1 MKRKLALPVFL
12 LAAVLCA
19 VWSFIEAKQPTP
31 ASLREQLISA
41 LDSADA
47 VYFEP
52 DSLESNQ
59 PEGPVTDAKYVE
71 EICALL
77 RQIEPAD
84 DVAWPAEEERPILS
98 NASFMLLIGHDAE
111 DLTTADC
118 VTKTP
123 RYHILTDRSN
133 DRTLIFVHSGVRS
146 YGNEDFRL
154 IGALPFTGL
163 DYTIA
168 MDRKLQSRTGS
179 ELLTLTEKVGG
190 QTVTLRVYE
199 LDEDGYARYA
209 LFRADG
215 TEIDIPFGVDRR
227 TWIGNG
233 DVAEKVSLTAW
244 DDVLGFP
251 GFEVTTVNDASHLQ
265 RIFYAL
271 TGGGTP
277 VNVADSFG
285 LSFGPDDDYN
295 YAVPVDLNGDGRS
308 ELLTRVSYSG
318 SGVDRVLAFRW
329 NAESSVSEE
338 GRLFWDTETL
348 FQHTG
353 PLGERQRLEEYDA
366 ERGVFVLKYERY
378 DAERDVREWESEEL
392 PLAMESFEWLVY
404 DPED

>member
-1 MKRKLALPVFL
+1 MSRKLALPVFL

-31 ASLREQLISA
+31 ASLRKQLIDA

-47 VYFEP
+47 VSYQP
-52 DSLESNQ
+52 DRLDSNHA
-59 PEGPVTDAKYVE
+59 EGIVTDAKYVE

-77 RQIEPAD
+77 RRIEPAEG
-84 DVAWPAEEERPILS
+84 VEWPAGEEQYLFS
-98 NASFMLLIGHDAE
+98 KASFVLLSGHDAE

-179 ELLTLTEKVGG
+179 VLFTLTEEVSG
-190 QTVTLRVYE
+190 QVVTLKVYE
-199 LDEDGYARYA
+199 PDEEGIARYA
-209 LFRADG
+209 LFNADG

-227 TWIGNG
+227 TWIGE
-233 DVAEKVSLTAW
+233 DEAAKKVSLTAR

-251 GFEVTTVNDASHLQ
+251 GFELETIQGGRMTV
-265 RIFYAL
+265 RYFYAL
-271 TGGGTP
+271 TEQGFVYAGE
-277 VNVADSFG
+277 AFG
-285 LSFGPDDDYN
+285 YGFDDTEWGDG
-295 YAVPVDLNGDGRS
+295 VWPLDLTGDGRS
-308 ELLTRVSYSG
+308 ELVTRSTFG
-318 SGVDRVLAFRW
+318 TGVPRVFVYRW
-329 NAESSVSEE
+329 NAAE
-338 GRLFWDTETL
+338 GIS
-348 FQHTG
+348 QHSG
-353 PLGERQRLEEYDA
+353 IVWEKADAQLAKLSAPLGSVARA
-366 ERGVFVLKYERY
+366 ETYH
-378 DAERDVREWESEEL
+378 AEDNTVTLTLHTESGTKETTL
-392 PLAMESFEWLVY
+392 PLTTDILGEWLAN
-404 DPED
+404 D

>member
-31 ASLREQLISA
+31 ASLREQLIDA

-98 NASFMLLIGHDAE
+98 NASFMLLTGHDAE

-168 MDRKLQSRTGS
+168 MDQKLQSRTGS

-199 LDEDGYARYA
+199 LNEDGYARYA
-209 LFRADG
+209 LFHADG

-227 TWIGNG
+227 TWIGE
-233 DVAEKVSLTAW
+233 DKAAKKVSLTAR

-251 GFEVTTVNDASHLQ
+251 GFELETIQGGRMTV
-265 RIFYAL
+265 RYFYAL
-271 TGGGTP
+271 TEQGFVYAGE
-277 VNVADSFG
+277 AFG
-285 LSFGPDDDYN
+285 HGFDDTEWSDG
-295 YAVPVDLNGDGRS
+295 VWMLDLTGDGRS
-308 ELLTRVSYSG
+308 ELVTRSTFG
-318 SGVDRVLAFRW
+318 DGVPYVFVYRW
-329 NAESSVSEE
+329 NAAE
-338 GRLFWDTETL
+338 GIS
-348 FQHTG
+348 QHSG
-353 PLGERQRLEEYDA
+353 IIWEKANAQLAKLSAPLGSVARA
-366 ERGVFVLKYERY
+366 ETYH
-378 DAERDVREWESEEL
+378 AEDNTVTLTLYTENGTKETTL
-392 PLAMESFEWLVY
+392 PLTTDILGEWFTNI
-404 DPED
+404 

>member
-1 MKRKLALPVFL
+1 MKRKIALPIFL

-77 RQIEPAD
+77 RQLEPAD
-84 DVAWPAEEERPILS
+84 DVVWPAEEEQYLFS
-98 NASFMLLIGHDAE
+98 KASFVLLSGH
-111 DLTTADC
+111 
-118 VTKTP
+118 
-123 RYHILTDRSN
+123 YILNDRGN
-133 DRTLIFVHSGVRS
+133 DRTLLFVHNGSRS
-146 YGNEDFRL
+146 YENKDFRL

-168 MDRKLQSRTGS
+168 MDQKLQSRTGS

-209 LFRADG
+209 LFGADG
-215 TEIDIPFGVDRR
+215 TEIDIPFGVGRR
-227 TWIGNG
+227 TWIGE
-233 DVAEKVSLTAW
+233 DEAAEKVSLTVR

-251 GFEVTTVNDASHLQ
+251 GFELETVQ
-265 RIFYAL
+265 GGRMTVRYFYAL
-271 TGGGTP
+271 TEQGFVYAGE
-277 VNVADSFG
+277 AFG
-285 LSFGPDDDYN
+285 HGFDDTEWGDG
-295 YAVPVDLNGDGRS
+295 VWPLDLTGDGRS
-308 ELLTRVSYSG
+308 ELVTRSTFG
-318 SGVDRVLAFRW
+318 TGVPRVFVYRW
-329 NAESSVSEE
+329 NAAE
-338 GRLFWDTETL
+338 GIS
-348 FQHTG
+348 QHSG
-353 PLGERQRLEEYDA
+353 IVWEKADAQLAKLSAPLGSVARA
-366 ERGVFVLKYERY
+366 ETYH
-378 DAERDVREWESEEL
+378 AEDNTVTLTLYTEGGTREVTL
-392 PLAMESFEWLVY
+392 PLTTDILGEWHAN
-404 DPED
+404 D

>member
-31 ASLREQLISA
+31 ASLREQLIGA

-98 NASFMLLIGHDAE
+98 NASFMLLTGHDAE

-168 MDRKLQSRTGS
+168 MDQKLQSRTGS

-190 QTVTLRVYE
+190 QAVTLKVYE
-199 LDEDGYARYA
+199 PDEEGIARYA
-209 LFRADG
+209 LFGADG

-227 TWIGNG
+227 TLIGE
-233 DVAEKVSLTAW
+233 DEAAQKVSLTAQ

-251 GFEVTTVNDASHLQ
+251 GFELETVQ
-265 RIFYAL
+265 GGRMTVRYFYAL
-271 TGGGTP
+271 TEQGFVYAGE
-277 VNVADSFG
+277 AFG
-285 LSFGPDDDYN
+285 HGFDDTEWGDG
-295 YAVPVDLNGDGRS
+295 VWPLDLTGDGRS
-308 ELLTRVSYSG
+308 ELVTRSTFG
-318 SGVDRVLAFRW
+318 TGVPRVFVYRW
-329 NAESSVSEE
+329 NAAE
-338 GRLFWDTETL
+338 GIS
-348 FQHTG
+348 QHSG
-353 PLGERQRLEEYDA
+353 IVWEKADAQLAKLSAPLGSVARA
-366 ERGVFVLKYERY
+366 ETYH
-378 DAERDVREWESEEL
+378 AEDNTVTLTLYTEGGTREVTL
-392 PLAMESFEWLVY
+392 PLTTDILGEWLAN
-404 DPED
+404 D

>member
-98 NASFMLLIGHDAE
+98 NASFMLLTGHDAE

-168 MDRKLQSRTGS
+168 MDQRLQSRTGS
-179 ELLTLTEKVGG
+179 EILTLTEEVGG

-209 LFRADG
+209 LFNADG

-227 TWIGNG
+227 TWIGE
-233 DVAEKVSLTAW
+233 DEAAEKVSLTAR

-251 GFEVTTVNDASHLQ
+251 GFELETIQGGRMTV
-265 RIFYAL
+265 RYFYAL
-271 TGGGTP
+271 TEQGFVYAGE
-277 VNVADSFG
+277 AFG
-285 LSFGPDDDYN
+285 HGFDDTEWGDG
-295 YAVPVDLNGDGRS
+295 VWPLDLTGDGRS
-308 ELLTRVSYSG
+308 ELVTRSTFG
-318 SGVDRVLAFRW
+318 TGVPRVFVYRW
-329 NAESSVSEE
+329 NAAE
-338 GRLFWDTETL
+338 GIS
-348 FQHTG
+348 QHSG
-353 PLGERQRLEEYDA
+353 IVWEKADAQLAKLSAPLGSVARA
-366 ERGVFVLKYERY
+366 ETYH
-378 DAERDVREWESEEL
+378 AEDNTVTLTLYTEGGTREVTL
-392 PLAMESFEWLVY
+392 PLTTDILGEWHAN
-404 DPED
+404 D

>member
-1 MKRKLALPVFL
+1 MSRKLALPVFL

-98 NASFMLLIGHDAE
+98 NASFMLLTGHDAE

-123 RYHILTDRSN
+123 PYYILTDRSN

-168 MDRKLQSRTGS
+168 MDRKLQSYTGS

-199 LDEDGYARYA
+199 LNEDGYARYA
-209 LFRADG
+209 LFGADG
-215 TEIDIPFGVDRR
+215 TEIDIPFGVGRR
-227 TWIGNG
+227 TWIGE
-233 DVAEKVSLTAW
+233 DEAAEKVSLTVR

-251 GFEVTTVNDASHLQ
+251 GFELETVQ
-265 RIFYAL
+265 GGRMTVRYFYAL
-271 TGGGTP
+271 TEQGFVYAGE
-277 VNVADSFG
+277 AFG
-285 LSFGPDDDYN
+285 HGFDDTEWGDG
-295 YAVPVDLNGDGRS
+295 VWPLDLTGDGRS
-308 ELLTRVSYSG
+308 ELVTRSTFG
-318 SGVDRVLAFRW
+318 TGVPYVFVYRW
-329 NAESSVSEE
+329 NAAE
-338 GRLFWDTETL
+338 GIS
-348 FQHTG
+348 QHSG
-353 PLGERQRLEEYDA
+353 IVWEKADAQLAKLSAPLGSVARA
-366 ERGVFVLKYERY
+366 ETYH
-378 DAERDVREWESEEL
+378 AEDNTVTLTLYTENGTKETTL
-392 PLAMESFEWLVY
+392 PLTTDILGEWFTNV
-404 DPED
+404 

>member
-1 MKRKLALPVFL
+1 MSRKLALPIFL
-12 LAAVLCA
+12 IAAVLCA

-77 RQIEPAD
+77 RRIEPAEG
-84 DVAWPAEEERPILS
+84 VAWPAGEEQYLFS
-98 NASFMLLIGHDAE
+98 KASFMLLTGHDAE

-123 RYHILTDRSN
+123 RYYILTDRSN

-168 MDRKLQSRTGS
+168 MDQKLQSRAGS
-179 ELLTLTEKVGG
+179 ELFTLTEEVGG

-209 LFRADG
+209 LFGADG
-215 TEIDIPFGVDRR
+215 TEIDIPFGVGRR
-227 TWIGNG
+227 TWIGE
-233 DVAEKVSLTAW
+233 DEAAEKVSLTVR

-251 GFEVTTVNDASHLQ
+251 GFELETVQ
-265 RIFYAL
+265 GGRMTVRYFYAL
-271 TGGGTP
+271 TEQGFVYAGE
-277 VNVADSFG
+277 AFG
-285 LSFGPDDDYN
+285 YGFDDTEWGDG
-295 YAVPVDLNGDGRS
+295 VWPLDLTGDGRS
-308 ELLTRVSYSG
+308 ELVTRSTFG
-318 SGVDRVLAFRW
+318 TGVPRVFVYRW
-329 NAESSVSEE
+329 NAAE
-338 GRLFWDTETL
+338 GIS
-348 FQHTG
+348 QHSG
-353 PLGERQRLEEYDA
+353 IVWEKADAQLAKLSAPLGSVARA
-366 ERGVFVLKYERY
+366 ETYH
-378 DAERDVREWESEEL
+378 AEDNTVTLTLYTENGTKETTL
-392 PLAMESFEWLVY
+392 PLTTDILGEWFTNV
-404 DPED
+404 

>member
-1 MKRKLALPVFL
+1 MKRKIALPIFL

-98 NASFMLLIGHDAE
+98 NASFMLLTGHDAE

-168 MDRKLQSRTGS
+168 MDQKLQSRTGS

-209 LFRADG
+209 LFGADG
-215 TEIDIPFGVDRR
+215 TEIDIPFGVGRR
-227 TWIGNG
+227 TWIGE
-233 DVAEKVSLTAW
+233 DEAAEKVSLTVR

-251 GFEVTTVNDASHLQ
+251 GFELETVQ
-265 RIFYAL
+265 GGRMTVRYFYAL
-271 TGGGTP
+271 TEQGFVYAGE
-277 VNVADSFG
+277 AFG
-285 LSFGPDDDYN
+285 LGFDDTEWGDG
-295 YAVPVDLNGDGRS
+295 VWPLDLTGDGRS
-308 ELLTRVSYSG
+308 ELVTRSTFG
-318 SGVDRVLAFRW
+318 TGVPRVFVYRW
-329 NAESSVSEE
+329 NAAE
-338 GRLFWDTETL
+338 GIS
-348 FQHTG
+348 QHSG
-353 PLGERQRLEEYDA
+353 IDWEKADAQLAKLSAPLGSVARA
-366 ERGVFVLKYERY
+366 ETYH
-378 DAERDVREWESEEL
+378 AEDNTVTLTLHTESGTREVTL
-392 PLAMESFEWLVY
+392 PLTTDILGEWLAN
-404 DPED
+404 D

>member
-1 MKRKLALPVFL
+1 MSRKLALPVFL

-98 NASFMLLIGHDAE
+98 NASFMLLTGHDAE

-168 MDRKLQSRTGS
+168 MDQRLQSRTGS
-179 ELLTLTEKVGG
+179 ELLTLTEEVGG

-209 LFRADG
+209 LFNADG
-215 TEIDIPFGVDRR
+215 TEIDIPFGVGRR
-227 TWIGNG
+227 TWIGE
-233 DVAEKVSLTAW
+233 DEAAEKVSLTVR

-251 GFEVTTVNDASHLQ
+251 GFELETIKGGRMTVCY
-265 RIFYAL
+265 FYAL
-271 TGGGTP
+271 TEQGFVYAGE
-277 VNVADSFG
+277 AFG
-285 LSFGPDDDYN
+285 YDFDDTAWGDG
-295 YAVPVDLNGDGRS
+295 VWPLDLTGDGRS
-308 ELLTRVSYSG
+308 ELVTRSTFG
-318 SGVDRVLAFRW
+318 TGVPYVFVYRW
-329 NAESSVSEE
+329 NAAE
-338 GRLFWDTETL
+338 GIS
-348 FQHTG
+348 QHSG
-353 PLGERQRLEEYDA
+353 IVWEKADAQLAKLSAPLGSVARA
-366 ERGVFVLKYERY
+366 ETYH
-378 DAERDVREWESEEL
+378 AEDNTVTLTLYTEGGTREVTL
-392 PLAMESFEWLVY
+392 PLTTDILGEWHAN
-404 DPED
+404 D

>member
-77 RQIEPAD
+77 RRIEPAEG
-84 DVAWPAEEERPILS
+84 VAWPAGEEQYLFS
-98 NASFMLLIGHDAE
+98 KASFMLLTGHDAE

-168 MDRKLQSRTGS
+168 MDQRLQSRTGS
-179 ELLTLTEKVGG
+179 EILTLTEEVGG

-209 LFRADG
+209 LFGADG

-227 TWIGNG
+227 TWIGE
-233 DVAEKVSLTAW
+233 DEAAEKVSLTAR

-251 GFEVTTVNDASHLQ
+251 GFELETIQGGRMTV
-265 RIFYAL
+265 RYFYAL
-271 TGGGTP
+271 TEQGFVYAGE
-277 VNVADSFG
+277 AFG
-285 LSFGPDDDYN
+285 YGFDNTEWGDGVWPL
-295 YAVPVDLNGDGRS
+295 DLTGDGRS
-308 ELLTRVSYSG
+308 ELVTRSTFG
-318 SGVDRVLAFRW
+318 TGVPRVFVYRW
-329 NAESSVSEE
+329 NAAEE
-338 GRLFWDTETL
+338 IS
-348 FQHTG
+348 QHSG
-353 PLGERQRLEEYDA
+353 IDWEKADAQLAKLSAPLGSVARA
-366 ERGVFVLKYERY
+366 ETYH
-378 DAERDVREWESEEL
+378 AEDNTVTLTLYTENGTKETTL
-392 PLAMESFEWLVY
+392 PLTTDILGEWFTNV
-404 DPED
+404 

>member
-1 MKRKLALPVFL
+1 MKRKIALPIFL

-77 RQIEPAD
+77 RQLEPAD
-84 DVAWPAEEERPILS
+84 DVVWPAEEEQYLFS
-98 NASFMLLIGHDAE
+98 KASFVLLSGHGSE
-111 DLTTADC
+111 ELTTADG
-118 VTKTP
+118 TAETP
-123 RYHILTDRSN
+123 RCYILNDRDR
-133 DRTLIFVHSGVRS
+133 DRTLLFVHNGSRS
-146 YGNEDFRL
+146 YENKDFRL

-168 MDRKLQSRTGS
+168 MDQKLQSRTGS
-179 ELLTLTEKVGG
+179 ELFTLTEKVGG

-209 LFRADG
+209 LFGADG

-227 TWIGNG
+227 TWIGE
-233 DVAEKVSLTAW
+233 DKAAKKVSLTAR

-251 GFEVTTVNDASHLQ
+251 GFELETIQGTVMTVCD
-265 RIFYAL
+265 FYAL
-271 TGGGTP
+271 TEQGFVYAGRTVGY
-277 VNVADSFG
+277 DF
-285 LSFGPDDDYN
+285 DDAAEGDG
-295 YAVPVDLNGDGRS
+295 AWPLDLTGDGRS
-308 ELLTRVSYSG
+308 ELITRSTFGDGMSCVFVY
-318 SGVDRVLAFRW
+318 RW
-329 NAESSVSEE
+329 NAAEGISQRSEVDWDKADAQLA
-338 GRLFWDTETL
+338 RLSA
-348 FQHTG
+348 
-353 PLGERQRLEEYDA
+353 PLGMTARA
-366 ERGVFVLKYERY
+366 ETYHAQDNTVTLTLYT
-378 DAERDVREWESEEL
+378 ESGTKETTL
-392 PLAMESFEWLVY
+392 PLTTDILGKWSTE
-404 DPED
+404 

>member
-52 DSLESNQ
+52 DRLDSNHA
-59 PEGPVTDAKYVE
+59 EGIVTDAKCVE

-98 NASFMLLIGHDAE
+98 NASFMLLTGHDAE

-123 RYHILTDRSN
+123 RCYILNDRGN
-133 DRTLIFVHSGVRS
+133 DRTLLFVHNGSRS
-146 YGNEDFRL
+146 YENEDFRL

-168 MDRKLQSRTGS
+168 MDQKLQSRTGS

-190 QTVTLRVYE
+190 QAVTLRVYE

-209 LFRADG
+209 LFGADG
-215 TEIDIPFGVDRR
+215 TEIDIPFGVGRR
-227 TWIGNG
+227 TWIGE
-233 DVAEKVSLTAW
+233 DEAAEKVSLTVR

-251 GFEVTTVNDASHLQ
+251 GFELETVQ
-265 RIFYAL
+265 GGRMTVRYFYAL
-271 TGGGTP
+271 TEQGFVYAGE
-277 VNVADSFG
+277 AFG
-285 LSFGPDDDYN
+285 HGFDDTEWGDG
-295 YAVPVDLNGDGRS
+295 VWPLDLTGDGRS
-308 ELLTRVSYSG
+308 ELVTRSTFG
-318 SGVDRVLAFRW
+318 TGVPRVFVYRW
-329 NAESSVSEE
+329 NAAE
-338 GRLFWDTETL
+338 GIS
-348 FQHTG
+348 QHSG
-353 PLGERQRLEEYDA
+353 IVWEKADAQLAKLSAPLGSVARA
-366 ERGVFVLKYERY
+366 ETYH
-378 DAERDVREWESEEL
+378 AEDNTVTLTLYTENGTKETTL
-392 PLAMESFEWLVY
+392 PLTTDILGEWFTNV
-404 DPED
+404 

>member
-1 MKRKLALPVFL
+1 MKRKIALPIFL

-77 RQIEPAD
+77 RQLEPAD
-84 DVAWPAEEERPILS
+84 DVVWPAEEEQYLFS
-98 NASFMLLIGHDAE
+98 KASFVLLSGHGSE
-111 DLTTADC
+111 ELTTADG
-118 VTKTP
+118 TAETP
-123 RYHILTDRSN
+123 RCYILNDRGN
-133 DRTLIFVHSGVRS
+133 DRTLLFVHNGSRS
-146 YGNEDFRL
+146 YENKDFRL

-168 MDRKLQSRTGS
+168 MDQKLQSRTGS

-209 LFRADG
+209 LFGADG
-215 TEIDIPFGVDRR
+215 TEIDIPFGVGRR
-227 TWIGNG
+227 TWIGE
-233 DVAEKVSLTAW
+233 DEAAEKVSLTVR

-251 GFEVTTVNDASHLQ
+251 GFELETVQ
-265 RIFYAL
+265 GGRMTVRYFYAL
-271 TGGGTP
+271 TEQGFVYAGRTVGY
-277 VNVADSFG
+277 DF
-285 LSFGPDDDYN
+285 DDAAEGDG
-295 YAVPVDLNGDGRS
+295 AWPLDLTGDGRS
-308 ELLTRVSYSG
+308 ELITRSTFGDGMSCVFVY
-318 SGVDRVLAFRW
+318 RW
-329 NAESSVSEE
+329 NAAEGGSQCSEVDWDKADAQLARLSEHLGVTARAETYHAQDNTVTLTLYTES
-338 GRLFWDTETL
+338 GTKETTL
-348 FQHTG
+348 PLTTDI
-353 PLGERQRLEEYDA
+353 LGEWFA
-366 ERGVFVLKYERY
+366 E
-378 DAERDVREWESEEL
+378 D
-392 PLAMESFEWLVY
+392 
-404 DPED
+404 

>member
-1 MKRKLALPVFL
+1 MSRKLALPIFL

-77 RQIEPAD
+77 RRIEPAEG
-84 DVAWPAEEERPILS
+84 VAWPAGEEQYLFS
-98 NASFMLLIGHDAE
+98 KASFMLLTGHDAE

-123 RYHILTDRSN
+123 RYYILTDRSN

-168 MDRKLQSRTGS
+168 MDQKLQSRAGS
-179 ELLTLTEKVGG
+179 ELFTLTEEVGG

-199 LDEDGYARYA
+199 LDEDGYALYA
-209 LFRADG
+209 LFGADG
-215 TEIDIPFGVDRR
+215 TEIDIPFGVGRR
-227 TWIGNG
+227 TWIGE
-233 DVAEKVSLTAW
+233 DEAAEKVSLTVR

-251 GFEVTTVNDASHLQ
+251 GFELETVQ
-265 RIFYAL
+265 GGRMTVRYFYAL
-271 TGGGTP
+271 TEQGFVYAGE
-277 VNVADSFG
+277 AFG
-285 LSFGPDDDYN
+285 LGFDDTEWGDG
-295 YAVPVDLNGDGRS
+295 VWPLDLTGDGRS
-308 ELLTRVSYSG
+308 ELVTRSTFG
-318 SGVDRVLAFRW
+318 TGVPRVFVYRW
-329 NAESSVSEE
+329 NAAE
-338 GRLFWDTETL
+338 GIS
-348 FQHTG
+348 QHSG
-353 PLGERQRLEEYDA
+353 IVWEKADAQLAKLSAPLGSVARA
-366 ERGVFVLKYERY
+366 ETYH
-378 DAERDVREWESEEL
+378 AEDNTVTLTLYTENGTKETTL
-392 PLAMESFEWLVY
+392 PLTTDILGEWFTNV
-404 DPED
+404 